1 LFGVQLTLEREPEQQ
16 RAEVRLATH
25 FYLFCLSHAKAMK
38 KSSAVYL
45 EPSSRVAR
53 EARVA
58 TFTLIVAAVLCLAAA
73 STAAY
78 LAYHSRP
85 VAAQSLLQ
93 PQVVV
98 VPENDLTE
106 ALPAGVVIGEVQA
119 SDGTAEVQVSFAE
132 EPDGKA
138 KVTKQRSALDNKYYL
153 VAATLP
159 ERERAADT
167 LAELSRR
174 SQHLVH
180 AVQERLDTG
189 RPVLAP
195 DGQDVTA
202 NMRRLVDKH
211 AGKEMQIAEYHNP
224 SDKTVG
230 SNADKGVLIE
240 TCLRSKYDT
249 SQWNSINTLTRVH
262 VHELAHSADFHFRQ
276 DGEEA
281 HGPDFYR
288 LMNTLL
294 KIAEQEGLY
303 NCAEY
308 TASNGAF
315 CGLRLTENEVECG

>member
-1 LFGVQLTLEREPEQQ
+1 
-16 RAEVRLATH
+16 
-25 FYLFCLSHAKAMK
+25 MK
-38 KSSAVYL
+38 KGGDSYL
-45 EPSSRVAR
+45 STTSVVSRGAAR
-53 EARVA
+53 EARMATVVLVVA
-58 TFTLIVAAVLCLAAA
+58 SLLCLAAA
-73 STAAY
+73 GSALYIAHQSRPGATVQTAA
-78 LAYHSRP
+78 
-85 VAAQSLLQ
+85 LLVE
-93 PQVVV
+93 PQVLTM
-98 VPENDLTE
+98 PEKDLTAE
-106 ALPAGVVIGEVQA
+106 LPPDVVIGEVSA
-119 SDGTAEVQVSFAE
+119 DRGTAAIQVSFAE

-138 KVTKQRSALDNKYYL
+138 KVTKQRSAIDNKYYL
-153 VAATLP
+153 VAAALP

-174 SQHLVH
+174 SQSLVH

-189 RPVLAP
+189 RPMLAP
-195 DGQDVTA
+195 DGIDVTA
-202 NMRRLVDKH
+202 NMRRLAEKH
-211 AGKEMQIAEYHNP
+211 VGRDLPMAEYHNP

-240 TCLRSKYDT
+240 TCLRSKYNP
-249 SQWNSINTLTRVH
+249 SEWNSMNTLMRVH

-303 NCAEY
+303 NCAEF

>member
-1 LFGVQLTLEREPEQQ
+1 
-16 RAEVRLATH
+16 
-25 FYLFCLSHAKAMK
+25 MK
-38 KSSAVYL
+38 KGVNSYL
-45 EPSSRVAR
+45 LTAEASRGAAR

-58 TFTLIVAAVLCLAAA
+58 TFVLVVASLLCLAAA
-73 STAAY
+73 GSAAY
-78 LAYHSRP
+78 VAYHSHP
-85 VAAQSLLQ
+85 GVVAKTALLAE
-93 PQVVV
+93 PRVLT
-98 VPENDLTE
+98 VPETDLTV
-106 ALPAGVVIGEVQA
+106 ALPPDVVIGEVSA
-119 SDGTAEVQVSFAE
+119 DRGTAAIQVSFAE

-138 KVTKQRSALDNKYYL
+138 KVTKQRSAIDNKYYL
-153 VAATLP
+153 VAASLP

-167 LAELSRR
+167 LAELGRR
-174 SQHLVH
+174 SQALVH

-189 RPVLAP
+189 RPLLAP
-195 DGQDVTA
+195 DGLDVTA
-202 NMRRLVDKH
+202 NMRRLVEKH
-211 AGKEMQIAEYHNP
+211 AGRDLPMAEYHNP

-240 TCLRSKYDT
+240 TCLRSKYKP
-249 SQWNSINTLTRVH
+249 SEWNSMNTLTRVH

-308 TASNGAF
+308 TASDGAF